1 MLRSMTGFGQAELKA
16 SGGSIRVELKS
27 TNHKFLEISSRLPGH
42 LAELEEA
49 LRKQISQRIGRG
61 KIFLFVSSPDP
72 SVMSSRLI
80 LNAAMAKEVFHKAEE
95 VKKILKL
102 RSVSE
107 DAMLREVLR
116 HPEVLVKDN
125 TTRSGAVFSK
135 QISRVLETAL
145 ADLDRSR
152 EKEGRALFNDL
163 KGRLREVRQSLN
175 TIQKRL
181 PVLAKEYKKGLHG
194 RLKDYLKEVDIEKER
209 LTTEVAQYLK
219 NSDISEEVTR
229 LNTHLKAMDSA
240 LAEKGELGRKI
251 DFIAQEMTRETNTIG
266 AKSSDPA
273 IAGGVIQ
280 IKSAIEKIREQA
292 QNVE

>member
-1 MLRSMTGFGQAELKA
+1 MIRSMTGFGQAELKVA
-16 SGGSIRVELKS
+16 EGSVRVELKS
-27 TNHKFLEISSRLPGH
+27 TNHKFLETSLRLPGH
-42 LAELEEA
+42 LADMEEL
-49 LRKQISQRIGRG
+49 LRRQISQKVHRG

-72 SVMSSRLI
+72 SVVSSRLI
-80 LNAAMAKEVFHKAEE
+80 LNIRMAKEIFRRAEE

-102 RSVSE
+102 KSVSE
-107 DAMLREVLR
+107 DAILREVLR
-116 HPEVLVKDN
+116 HPEVLTKDSS
-125 TTRSGAVFSK
+125 TRNRVVFSK
-135 QISRVLETAL
+135 QIVRAMEIAL
-145 ADLDRSR
+145 SDLDESR

-163 KGRLREVRQSLN
+163 KGRVREIRNSLKV
-175 TIQKRL
+175 IEKRL
-181 PVLAKEYKKGLHG
+181 PILAKEYKKNLEM
-194 RLKDYLKEVDIEKER
+194 RMKDFLKNGDIDKER

-229 LNTHLKAMDSA
+229 LHSHLKGMDRA

-273 IAGGVIQ
+273 IANGVIQ
-280 IKSAIEKIREQA
+280 IKSSIEKIREQA